1 MPLSL
6 QLNIFSFFL
15 ILAALAVAAISIMLI
30 RREAMASRIF
40 GFLLGVV
47 GIWAFGYGMELMH
60 DTLEEMLFWINI
72 EYIGVG
78 LIPALW
84 FLFCVSYSGHD
95 DWLTFGKIAA
105 VSALPVMTVL
115 MVWTNEYHYFHY
127 SSVAVDTTSGPFPLL
142 DFEEGPWYWIHT
154 AYFYVLLL
162 WGTYLLLQNY
172 RSADQLFRS
181 QTLTV
186 LLGAMIPW
194 AVNLMYLLGYKPFSH
209 LDLTPFVFSLTG
221 LVIAY
226 GLLQFRLFD
235 IIPVARDR
243 LIENLPDGVM
253 VIDDD
258 DRVVYC
264 NPAMISLISNEKEG
278 LVGRYYSDA
287 LKLFKFDQDLG
298 IIEQQKVLNGKKKHA
313 GEVHNFEI
321 TVTPIRESKGLK
333 AGKILYFH
341 NITTLINNQRELE
354 TARLKAEESDR
365 LKTSFLA
372 NMSHEIRNPMN
383 GIIGFAGFM
392 KDENISTQERVR
404 YAEIIEKNAQHLMN
418 IINDIIDISKIESGH
433 DQVKF
438 ENMSVS
444 ELMNDL
450 SSFFYEQATKKGLSI
465 HIASSVGRDSDYIIT
480 DPQKLRQILVNLINN
495 AIKFTDSG
503 DVSVRARKSGNE
515 LIFSVRDSG
524 IGISSKEISSIFER
538 FKQSYESKSKTYGGT
553 GLGLSIS
560 KAYAELLGGKIDVQS
575 EPKKGSTFI
584 LTVPHYP
591 ADRLETFAETE
602 EMKDKNF
609 VEPDWTGKTILIAE
623 DEPVN
628 MMYIKI
634 ALKNTKVTLIS
645 AETGLEAVNQFEA
658 NPNVDLILMDIKMP
672 EMDGF
677 EASHLIR
684 KQNST
689 VPIIALSGHALVE
702 QKKLDQSGFSD
713 LISKPVKKV
722 DLITGIDRW
731 IRG

>member
-15 ILAALAVAAISIMLI
+15 ILAAVAVAAISVMLI
-30 RREAMASRIF
+30 KREAPASKIF
-40 GFLLGVV
+40 GVMLSVL
-47 GIWAFGYGMELMH
+47 GIWAFGYAMELMH
-60 DTLEEMLFWINI
+60 STLPEMLFWIKI

-95 DWLTFGKIAA
+95 NWLTKGRIAA
-105 VSALPVMTVL
+105 VSALPIVTVL
-115 MVWTNEYHYFHY
+115 MVWTNDYHYLHY
-127 SSVAVDTTSGPFPLL
+127 SSVAVDSTSGPFPML

-154 AYFYVLLL
+154 AYFYFLLL

-172 RSADQLFRS
+172 RFADQLFKS

-226 GLLQFRLFD
+226 GLMQFRLFD

-243 LIENLPDGVM
+243 LVENLPDGVL

-258 DRVVYC
+258 DQIVYC
-264 NPAMISLISNEKEG
+264 NRAMMDLIPNSENGVVGHNFNE
-278 LVGRYYSDA
+278 V
-287 LKLFKFDQDLG
+287 LKPFRFDQDLVTAS
-298 IIEQQKVLNGKKKHA
+298 QKNTLNAKMKRNDT
-313 GEVHNFEI
+313 VMNFEI
-321 TVTPIRESKGLK
+321 TVTPIRESRGLK
-333 AGKILYFH
+333 SGKILYFH
-341 NITTLINNQRELE
+341 NVTSLINNQRELE
-354 TARLKAEESDR
+354 SARLKAEESDR

-383 GIIGFAGFM
+383 GIIGFAGFL
-392 KDENISTQERVR
+392 KDEQISVTERIR

-433 DQVKF
+433 DQIKY
-438 ENMSVS
+438 ENMSVA

-450 SSFFYEQATKKGLSI
+450 SSFFYEQANKKGLSLNI
-465 HIASSVGRDSDYIIT
+465 VSSVGRDSDYIIT

-495 AIKFTDSG
+495 AIKFTESG
-503 DVSVRARKSGNE
+503 DVTVRARKAGSE
-515 LIFSVRDSG
+515 LIFSVKDTG
-524 IGISSKEISSIFER
+524 IGISPKEIRSIFER
-538 FKQSYESKSKTYGGT
+538 FKQSYESKNKTYGGT

-575 EPKKGSTFI
+575 EQGKGSTFV

-591 ADRLETFAETE
+591 ADRLETLAETE
-602 EMKDKNF
+602 EMKDMNF
-609 VEPDWTGKTILIAE
+609 VEPDWSGKTILIAE

-634 ALKNTKVTLIS
+634 ALKNTKVTLIA

-658 NPNVDLILMDIKMP
+658 NPNIDLILMDIKMP

-677 EASHLIR
+677 EASQLIR
-684 KQNST
+684 KRNNT

-713 LISKPVKKV
+713 LISKPVKKI
-722 DLITGIDRW
+722 DLINGIDRW

>member
-6 QLNIFSFFL
+6 QFNIFSFFL
-15 ILAALAVAAISIMLI
+15 ILAAVAVAAISVLLI
-30 RREAMASRIF
+30 RKEAKASKIF
-40 GFLLGVV
+40 GILLAVV
-47 GIWAFGYGMELMH
+47 GVWAFGYGIELMH
-60 DTLEEMLFWINI
+60 DTLPEMLFWIKV

-84 FLFCVSYSGHD
+84 FLFCVSYTGHD
-95 DWLTFGKIAA
+95 EWLTPGRIAA
-105 VSALPVMTVL
+105 VSALPVVTVL
-115 MVWTNEYHYFHY
+115 MVWTNEFHY
-127 SSVAVDTTSGPFPLL
+127 LHYASVSVDTISGPFPLL

-154 AYFYVLLL
+154 LYFYVLLL

-221 LVIAY
+221 TVIAY

-243 LIENLPDGVM
+243 LVENLPDGVM

-258 DRVVYC
+258 DRVVYS
-264 NPAMISLISNEKEG
+264 NRALLNFISDGGKG
-278 LVGRYYSDA
+278 LVGQKYSEV
-287 LKLFKFDQDLG
+287 LYQFKFDQDLDSLNRTS
-298 IIEQQKVLNGKKKHA
+298 VLNARLKQGA
-313 GEVHNFEI
+313 EVLNFEI
-321 TVTPIRESKGLK
+321 AVTPIQESRGLK

-341 NITTLINNQRELE
+341 NITALKNNQRELE

-383 GIIGFAGFM
+383 GILGFAGFM
-392 KDENISTQERVR
+392 KDESISTQERIR

-433 DQVKF
+433 DQVKY

-450 SSFFYEQATKKGLSI
+450 STFFYEQATAKGLSI
-465 HIASSVGRDSDYIIT
+465 HIVSAVGRDSDYIIT
-480 DPQKLRQILVNLINN
+480 DPQKIRQILVNLINN

-503 DVSVRARKSGNE
+503 DITVRARKAGNE
-515 LIFSVRDSG
+515 LIFSIRDTG
-524 IGISSKEISSIFER
+524 IGISTKEISGIFER
-538 FKQSYESKSKTYGGT
+538 FKQSYESKNKTYGGT

-575 EPKKGSTFI
+575 DLGKGSTFI

-591 ADRLETFAETE
+591 ADRLETIEEAE
-602 EMKDKNF
+602 EMKDRNF
-609 VEPDWTGKTILIAE
+609 VEPDWSGKTILIAE

-645 AETGLEAVNQFEA
+645 AETGLDAVNQFEA

-722 DLITGIDRW
+722 DLINGIDRW